1 MAEPIMQ
8 DKAGKTPS
16 RRGHLARTVLAIF
29 PVLLLS
35 ANCVIYYAMHQQHV
49 WLEGNDSWRT
59 GTIELAH
66 RWMVPIASAVYVT
79 GAVAVIAAANTVCLV
94 FFIIRRKS
102 YRAWLPGFIT
112 AIVSTILCIMLF
124 S

>member
-1 MAEPIMQ
+1 MTEPIVQ
-8 DKAGKTPS
+8 DQAGKDFNPWGKLVRATW
-16 RRGHLARTVLAIF
+16 AVF

-35 ANCVIYYAMHQQHV
+35 LNSVIYYAMHQQHV
-49 WLEGNDSWRT
+49 WLDGDDSWRT
-59 GTIELAH
+59 DTFELAH

-79 GAVAVIAAANTVCLV
+79 GAVTVIAVANTVCLI
-94 FFIIRRKS
+94 FFIIQGKN